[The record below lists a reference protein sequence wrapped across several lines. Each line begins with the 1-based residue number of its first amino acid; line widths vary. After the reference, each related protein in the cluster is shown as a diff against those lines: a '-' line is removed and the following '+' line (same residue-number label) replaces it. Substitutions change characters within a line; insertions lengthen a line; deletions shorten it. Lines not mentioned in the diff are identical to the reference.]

1 MSFNVWLSAVEG
13 FSVTVELAI
22 TKHKKMKKLLSILI
36 LTTVF
41 SCQKDKQQADLI
53 VTNANIYTVD
63 SNFNKA
69 ESFAVKD
76 GKIIAVGTSSDIE
89 NKYKAIDTLN
99 ANGKTLLP
107 GFIDAHCHFLGLGFN
122 QQAVD
127 LVGTKSFEE
136 MMKRVLDFQNEHN
149 NKFVLGRGW
158 DQNDWED
165 KQFPNKALLD
175 KLYPKTPIALT
186 RVDGHALLVNQAALD
201 LGNVTVKS
209 KIEGGEVV
217 VENGKLTGILIDN
230 AKSLVMKHWPR
241 PSKIDIVKALLEAQK
256 VCFEYGLTTVDDA
269 GLSKAAI
276 EIIENLHETG
286 KLKMRI
292 YAMVSHSEEDLNY
305 FLDKGITKTDR
316 LNVRSFKFYADGALG
331 SRGAMLREPYSDKPG
346 HLGLMVTDLET
357 LKKSAERIANSE
369 FQMNT
374 HAIGD
379 SANHA
384 VLRIYNKVLKGK
396 KDRRWRV
403 EHAQIVSPEDFDL
416 YKNIMPSIQPTHATS
431 DMYWAED
438 RVGAERL
445 KGSYAYK
452 QLLNAYGK
460 VALGTDFPVERVSP
474 FLTFYAAVARQDLEQ
489 YPEGGFQM
497 ENALSREEALKGM
510 TIWAAYSNFE
520 ENEKGSIEVGK
531 FADFIILD
539 SDIMTVEA
547 KEIPNIKVLKT
558 VVGGEVQ

>member
-1 MSFNVWLSAVEG
+1 M
-13 FSVTVELAI
+13 I
-22 TKHKKMKKLLSILI
+22 KKILSIVI
-36 LTTVF
+36 LFTLF
-41 SCQKDKQQADLI
+41 ACQKDKLQADLI

-63 SNFNKA
+63 KHFNKA

-76 GKIIAVGTSSDIE
+76 GKIIAVGSTSEINDTF
-89 NKYKAIDTLN
+89 KAIDTLN
-99 ANGKTLLP
+99 ADGKTIVP

-127 LVGTKSFEE
+127 LVGTKSFEDV
-136 MMKRVLDFQNEHN
+136 MKRVLDFQNVKRQ
-149 NKFVLGRGW
+149 KFIVGRGW

-165 KQFPNKALLD
+165 KQYPNKKLLD
-175 KLYPKTPIALT
+175 KLFPNTPIALT
-186 RVDGHALLVNQAALD
+186 RIDGHAILVNQAALD
-201 LGNVTVKS
+201 LGKVTKHS
-209 KIEGGEVV
+209 KIDGGEVV
-217 VENGKLTGILIDN
+217 LENGELTGVLIDN
-230 AKSLVMKHWPR
+230 AESLVMEFWPE
-241 PSKIDIVKALLEAQK
+241 PTKLEAAKALLEAQK
-256 VCFEYGLTTVDDA
+256 ICFDLGLTTVDDA
-269 GLSKAAI
+269 GLNQESI
-276 EIIENLHETG
+276 ELIEALQASG

-292 YAMVSHSEEDLNY
+292 YAMVSYSEDNLDY
-305 FLDKGITKTDR
+305 FLSKGITKTDR

-331 SRGAMLREPYSDKPG
+331 SRGALLKEPYSDKPN
-346 HLGLMVTDLET
+346 HLGLLVTDLET
-357 LKKSAERIANSE
+357 LKTSAERIANSE

-384 VLRIYNKVLKGK
+384 VLETYSKVLKGK
-396 KDRRWRV
+396 KDKRWRV
-403 EHAQIVSPEDFDL
+403 EHAQIVSDEDFKM

-438 RVGAERL
+438 RVGEERI
-445 KGSYAYK
+445 KGAYAYK
-452 QLLNAYGK
+452 QLLEAYGK

-474 FLTFYAAVARQDLEQ
+474 FLTFYAAVGRQDLEQ
-489 YPEGGFQM
+489 YPEGGFQI
-497 ENALSREEALKGM
+497 ENALTREEALRGM

-539 SDIMTVEA
+539 KDIMTVDT
-547 KEIPNIKVLKT
+547 KEIPNIKVLNT